1 MPSPS
6 IGPWQSLFLRG
17 IDWALICSVGLCHR
31 LPWNFWV
38 KRMCITCAHNNLQP
52 AVILLSQSR
61 ARKLFLL
68 FQFCLFFLKGPV
80 RFALVSV
87 LAGMFSC
94 CCFSSVFLAPA
105 CAVVR
110 CPLGILESPRHAI
123 GVSALPDRHCNSLRG
138 FVGKWARGSR
148 TVRAADLVLV
158 ASRVRQCGLQ
168 HGRVF
173 CLFELSRLFRLSVF
187 RL

>member
-38 KRMCITCAHNNLQP
+38 KRMCIICAGNNPQP
-52 AVILLSQSR
+52 GVCLLSQSR

-87 LAGMFSC
+87 LVGMFSC
-94 CCFSSVFLAPA
+94 CCSSSVFLAPA

-110 CPLGILESPRHAI
+110 CPLWIPESPRHTI
-123 GVSALPDRHCNSLRG
+123 VVFPLPDCRCFSFRG
-138 FVGKWARGSR
+138 FVGKEVVCFARLLCTLPYVTQVSMFP
-148 TVRAADLVLV
+148 L
-158 ASRVRQCGLQ
+158 
-168 HGRVF
+168 
-173 CLFELSRLFRLSVF
+173 LFLC
-187 RL
+187 